1 MDEHYYKFLNETI
14 LMHLF
19 WLIPLLLAVF
29 AYAGIRRKVLLK
41 RIAGSRMLEHLQRE
55 LSRRKRWIKGLLLI
69 AAAACI
75 VGALARPAW
84 NPQTVEAKQKG
95 RDVVFLLDVSK
106 SMLAEDVKPSRLKA
120 AKFAI
125 NDTIS
130 SINGDRVGLVAFSGN
145 ASILCPLTLDYS
157 FFRKALDDA
166 GISSVDVGGTM
177 LADAVR
183 KCMHDMLA
191 GSEVTKKDIVIITDG
206 GDEDKADDKFAI
218 EAAREAAEQGIRII
232 TIGIGSEK
240 TGRKIPYTTE
250 DGRKEYLKYDGKE
263 VVTRLNADVLRKMAK
278 ATPGGVYINVGTNAF
293 DFPSIYQKLI
303 GRAEK
308 VDLGDSKVTIYTEGF
323 QYLLAAALL
332 LLLAEHILNDKRV
345 KGGREVEQGE

>member
-1 MDEHYYKFLNETI
+1 MDEHYYRFLNEAV
-14 LMHLF
+14 LVHLF
-19 WLIPLLLAVF
+19 WLLPLLLVIF

-41 RIAGSRMLEHLQRE
+41 RIAGSRMLESLQCE
-55 LSRRKRWIKGLLLI
+55 LSRRKRWIKALLLI
-69 AAAACI
+69 VAAALI

-84 NPQTVEAKQKG
+84 NPQTIEAKQKG

-106 SMLAEDVKPSRLKA
+106 SMLAEDVSPSRLNA

-125 NDTIS
+125 DDTIS
-130 SINGDRVGLVAFSGN
+130 SVNGDKVGLVAFSGN

-157 FFRKALDDA
+157 FFRNALDGA
-166 GISSVDVGGTM
+166 GVSSVDVGGTM

-183 KCMHDMLA
+183 KCLHDMLA
-191 GSEVTKKDIVIITDG
+191 GSDVAKKDIVIITDG

-218 EAAREAAEQGIRII
+218 EAAREAAEQGVRII

-240 TGRKIPYTTE
+240 NGRKIPYTTE
-250 DGRKEYLKYDGKE
+250 DGRKEFLQYNGKD

-303 GRAEK
+303 GSAEK
-308 VDLGDSKVTIYTEGF
+308 VDLGDSKVTTYTEGF
-323 QYLLAAALL
+323 PYLLAVALI
-332 LLLAEHILNDKRV
+332 LLLAEYILNDKRAN
-345 KGGREVEQGE
+345 GSREVEQGE